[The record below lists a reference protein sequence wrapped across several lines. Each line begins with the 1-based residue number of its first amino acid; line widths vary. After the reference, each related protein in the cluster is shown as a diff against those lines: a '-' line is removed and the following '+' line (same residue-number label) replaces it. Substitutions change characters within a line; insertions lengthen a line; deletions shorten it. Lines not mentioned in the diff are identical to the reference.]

1 MEYKAVYTQE
11 EVAELLEWFEQ
22 HSDRL
27 PESMALGV
35 EMNIPDVRKTVEA
48 YSRMAR
54 VHGEDR
60 KNGTSCPFADHRHL
74 VRACQD
80 SAMSST

>member
-22 HSDRL
+22 HSDHL

-48 YSRMAR
+48 YIRMAR

-60 KNGTSCPFADHRHL
+60 SFSGPIYTLMRIRAEIEKNL
-74 VRACQD
+74 
-80 SAMSST
+80 